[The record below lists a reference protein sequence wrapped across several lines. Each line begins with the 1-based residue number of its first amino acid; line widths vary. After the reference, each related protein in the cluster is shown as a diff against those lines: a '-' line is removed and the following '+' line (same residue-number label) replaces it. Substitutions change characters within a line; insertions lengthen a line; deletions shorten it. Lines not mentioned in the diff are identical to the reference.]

1 MTDAQVVVLS
11 IAIVA
16 LGIMILATV
25 DTSNRVIVSNVSTTK
40 DNVRDQAITI
50 LVEFGYNELD
60 ATYKVEQIIAQY
72 PSIGLQELINEVI
85 RR

>member
-11 IAIVA
+11 FAIVA
-16 LGIMILATV
+16 LGVMILATV
-25 DTSNRVIVSNVSTTK
+25 DTSNKVIVSNISTTK
-40 DNVRDQAITI
+40 GNVRDQAIAI

-60 ATYKVEQIIAQY
+60 ATYKVEQVIAQY
-72 PSIGLQELINEVI
+72 PSIGLQELINEAI